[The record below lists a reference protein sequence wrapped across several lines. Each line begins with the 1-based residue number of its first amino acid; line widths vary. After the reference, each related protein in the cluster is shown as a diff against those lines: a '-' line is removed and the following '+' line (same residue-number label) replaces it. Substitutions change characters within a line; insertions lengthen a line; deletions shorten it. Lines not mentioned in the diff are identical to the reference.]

1 MKLIRTITACVL
13 MLSVCV
19 FSLSA
24 QTIADGEKA
33 LDAVY
38 EQINFGDV
46 DYSCTVTLIV
56 EKPSEPKSQMQFKL
70 FERPEKEQFSLI
82 QILPEADKGNGYLRE
97 GDNLWFYDAVGR
109 QFQHTSIKENIGE
122 SDTKISDL
130 ESEYN
135 WRDDF
140 QVLSSEVGKLG
151 SYDCL
156 IVEVK
161 GISSNATYA
170 KEILYIRKDIP
181 ILLKEEDYSSSDRLM
196 RTILM
201 PKYTKV
207 QGKYV
212 ATQVIMRDELNPGEQ
227 TQQIISDISLNKL
240 PDKIFTKAYLES
252 IN

>member
-1 MKLIRTITACVL
+1 MKLIRTITACFL

-38 EQINFGDV
+38 EEYNFGDA

-70 FERPEKEQFSLI
+70 FERPSKKQFSMI

-97 GDNLWFYDAVGR
+97 DDNLWYYDAVGR
-109 QFQHTSIKENIGE
+109 KFQHTSIKENIGD
-122 SDTKISDL
+122 SDTKVSDL
-130 ESEYN
+130 ESEYD
-135 WRDDF
+135 WRDDY
-140 QVLSSEVGKLG
+140 QVLSSKIGKLG
-151 SYDCL
+151 SYDCI

-161 GISSNATYA
+161 GISGNATYA

-212 ATQVIMRDELNPGEQ
+212 ATQVIVRDELNPGEQ
-227 TQQIISDISLNKL
+227 TQQIVSDISLNTL